1 MNRTVVAVLFGVSLL
16 TGGVLLANSNFLA
29 STSPQISATTT
40 ASSST
45 APTQENIRTAKLK
58 VDGMWCSS
66 CAYFVKQALMR
77 TPGVRDARV
86 SMLTKTAVVI
96 YDPTKTTPDA
106 LVAATTDYG
115 YPSQVV
121 VQ

>member
-1 MNRTVVAVLFGVSLL
+1 MNRTVVAVMLGVSLL
-16 TGGVLLANSNFLA
+16 AIGLFVANSNFLA

-40 ASSST
+40 ASSSA

-66 CAYFVKQALMR
+66 CAYFVKQALMG

-86 SMLTKTAVVI
+86 SMLTKTATVT
-96 YDPTKTTPDA
+96 YDPTQTEVEA

-115 YPSQVV
+115 YPSKVLR
-121 VQ
+121 

>member
-29 STSPQISATTT
+29 PGSPQIAAATT
-40 ASSST
+40 ASSSA
-45 APTQENIRTAKLK
+45 APTQENLRTAKLK

-66 CAYFVKQALMR
+66 CAYFVKQALMG
-77 TPGVRDARV
+77 TPGVRDAKV
-86 SMLTKTAVVI
+86 SMLTKTATVT
-96 YDPTKTTPDA
+96 YDPTLTEVEA

-115 YPSQVV
+115 YPSKVLR
-121 VQ
+121 

>member
-1 MNRTVVAVLFGVSLL
+1 MNRTVAAVLVGVSLL

-29 STSPQISATTT
+29 FTSPQTSATTT
-40 ASSST
+40 ASSSA

-66 CAYFVKQALMR
+66 CAYFVKQALMG
-77 TPGVRDARV
+77 TPGVHDAKA
-86 SMLTKTAVVI
+86 SMLTKTATVT
-96 YDPTKTTPDA
+96 YDQTKTEVEA

-115 YPSQVV
+115 YPSKALP
-121 VQ
+121 

>member
-1 MNRTVVAVLFGVSLL
+1 MNRTAFAVMLGVSLL

-40 ASSST
+40 ASSSA

-58 VDGMWCSS
+58 VDGMWCSG
-66 CAYFVKQALMR
+66 CAYVVKQALMR
-77 TPGVRDARV
+77 TPGVHSVTV
-86 SMLTKTAVVI
+86 SMLTRTATVT
-96 YDPTKTTPDA
+96 YDPTQTEVEA

-115 YPSQVV
+115 YPSKVLR
-121 VQ
+121 